1 MCEVASVTISNLYL
15 PDQKFKS
22 NERNGDA
29 RSRPLF
35 VGRKLHKTANLFI
48 FQDDHQREG
57 QVIKWFFGPCHLFIL
72 LADDTGHFSIFRCI
86 RLLAKNY
93 YVAFSP
99 TTITRCLGRY

>member
-48 FQDDHQREG
+48 FQDDHQRGG
-57 QVIKWFFGPCHLFIL
+57 QAIKWFFGPCHLFIL
-72 LADDTGHFSIFRCI
+72 LADDTAHFSIFRCI

-93 YVAFSP
+93 YIAFSP
-99 TTITRCLGRY
+99 TTITRCFG